1 MSEEGHPGRG
11 RANSPGC
18 VEGASRLEPRY
29 FLRVARAHPR
39 PLRTLC
45 MSKSCYWIA
54 ICHVWRQGVLVGE
67 QWGPCSSHQGN
78 VPPKNW
84 VSSAVRPLTAA
95 WPEASAAP
103 SRNFVRNERVDSPT
117 VLPSSSRA
125 CRRSA
130 T

>member
-54 ICHVWRQGVLVGE
+54 ICHVRRQGVLG
-67 QWGPCSSHQGN
+67 
-78 VPPKNW
+78 
-84 VSSAVRPLTAA
+84 
-95 WPEASAAP
+95 
-103 SRNFVRNERVDSPT
+103 RVDKGFGD
-117 VLPSSSRA
+117 VDARVWGHVA
-125 CRRSA
+125 
-130 T
+130 

>member
-1 MSEEGHPGRG
+1 MSEEEHPGRG

-54 ICHVWRQGVLVGE
+54 IRHVRRQGVLGVMSRDVVESVEGYAA
-67 QWGPCSSHQGN
+67 N
-78 VPPKNW
+78 RRV
-84 VSSAVRPLTAA
+84 VSVVVVEVEPAGQRQ
-95 WPEASAAP
+95 AS
-103 SRNFVRNERVDSPT
+103 FG
-117 VLPSSSRA
+117 L
-125 CRRSA
+125 
-130 T
+130 